1 MIKVTSLKAQSNLM
15 KRLIV
20 LLPVVLL
27 FVNACKQEACNNE
40 FAFNYDPDGTSEENC
55 IWEPMQFDIEFNV
68 NYGGEEVELGK
79 ELITEDGRSL
89 TFDYFGVYLSEISVY
104 EGENKITLENDVM
117 LLLDSNRVFSTIYT
131 PSNTIDSLTFNV
143 GVNEDRNDT
152 LDPTTL
158 SEGPLAPQNP
168 NMYWGWAT
176 GYIFTSMSGVVDTT
190 MAADGSAKSG
200 FQYHTGGNDLLRTV
214 TIESTPS
221 RRGNTLVYQL
231 NLDLKKVLEGVDF
244 TTELST
250 HTFDNMPLAIKVT
263 ENYKNAFEA
272 E

>member
-1 MIKVTSLKAQSNLM
+1 M

-27 FVNACKQEACNNE
+27 FVNACKQEACNNPL
-40 FAFNYDPDGTSEENC
+40 AFNYDPDGTSEENC
-55 IWEPMQFDIEFNV
+55 IWEPMQFDIAFNV
-68 NYGGEEVELGK
+68 NYDGEEVELGE

-89 TFDYFGVYLSEISVY
+89 TFDYFGIYLSEISVY
-104 EGENKITLENDVM
+104 EGESKITLENDVM
-117 LLLDSNRVFSTIYT
+117 LILDSNRVFSSVYT

-143 GVNEDRNDT
+143 GVNQERNDT

-168 NMYWGWAT
+168 NMYWSWAT

-190 MAADGSAKSG
+190 AAANGSAKSG
-200 FQYHTGGNDLLRTV
+200 FQYHTGSNDLLRTV
-214 TIESTPS
+214 TIEASPN
-221 RRGNTLVYQL
+221 RQGNTLKYEL
-231 NLDLKKVLEGVDF
+231 NLDLKKALEGVDF

-250 HTFDNMPLAIKVT
+250 HTFNNMPLAIKVT
-263 ENYKNAFEA
+263 ENFKNAFES